1 MPESTRVVV
10 VNTTPLVALSLVGQ
24 IDLLRLL
31 YAQVLIPPA
40 VQAEILA
47 GGPAGIG
54 VADLR
59 RADWIRVAELRD
71 PRRVD
76 LLLTDLDRGEA
87 EVIVL
92 AQETNADLV
101 IIDERLAR
109 WHAARLG
116 LILTGTLGV
125 LLRAKSQGHIT
136 VVKPLLEQLREGGIW
151 LSEQVVAE
159 VLRLA
164 QEA

>member
-1 MPESTRVVV
+1 MPDAAHVVV
-10 VNTTPLVALSLVGQ
+10 VNTTPLVALAVVGRF
-24 IDLLRLL
+24 DLLRLL
-31 YAQVLIPPA
+31 YTQVLIPPA
-40 VQAEILA
+40 VQAEVLA
-47 GGPAGIG
+47 GGQVGVG
-54 VADLR
+54 VADLKQ
-59 RADWIRVAELRD
+59 ADWLRVTELRD

-76 LLLTDLDRGEA
+76 MLLTDLDRGEA

-109 WHAARLG
+109 WHATRLG
-116 LILTGTLGV
+116 LTLTGTLGV
-125 LLRAKSQGHIT
+125 LLRAKSLGHIAA
-136 VVKPLLEQLREGGIW
+136 VKPLLEQLCEGGIW

-164 QEA
+164 QEG